1 MEYADPHQPERVPH
15 SRARAVRPVSVA
27 SGRYQ
32 TASEVI
38 REGLRMLE
46 ERERAREAAIEELR
60 ARIRRGSEQADRG
73 ELLDGDAV
81 FEEILQLSARR
92 RAEISK

>member
-1 MEYADPHQPERVPH
+1 MSGD
-15 SRARAVRPVSVA
+15 

-38 REGLRMLE
+38 REGLRLLE
-46 ERERAREAAIEELR
+46 ERKQAREAAIEELR
-60 ARIRRGSEQADRG
+60 AKIRRGIEQADRG

-81 FEEILQLSARR
+81 FEEIRQLSARR
-92 RAEISK
+92 RTENSR